1 MWTITSEQ
9 LQLGV
14 ILEDLKWDLTAHVE
28 LEENDDENLHDLAVV
43 HHLLALNIMKQDNRP
58 PTEPPSCGMEGHV
71 CGTDH
76 CLNTLNEQH
85 CQLDKLYGRLSRS
98 DKSEMEL
105 ISDCQGVTEVNL
117 MTAVGFYSMV
127 SSFDSLERLERA
139 HELVT
144 SFKVE
149 ALPGAL

>member
-1 MWTITSEQ
+1 MCKRELWTITSEQ

-43 HHLLALNIMKQDNRP
+43 HHLLALNIMKQENRP

-71 CGTDH
+71 CGIDH
-76 CLNTLNEQH
+76 CLNTLSEQH

-105 ISDCQGVTEVNL
+105 IADCQGVTEVNL
-117 MTAVGFYSMV
+117 KPQWIFTEWSAR
-127 SSFDSLERLERA
+127 SSHWNAWSVPMNWSHHLR
-139 HELVT
+139 
-144 SFKVE
+144 
-149 ALPGAL
+149 